1 MRSTALAI
9 ASMVLLAACD
19 DPAGDPSTEP
29 VVNPEPRAVAGTF
42 HVVSRFEVPATAA
55 IPGPLGD
62 ALRLVHGLSTNP
74 AGSLL
79 DVAEGAGVPALDTL
93 RLVLP
98 ASLESE
104 LEGWMNAYLEVATID
119 GVPVHDEVVALDA
132 LIRSVL
138 LAWELRSELALPAPS
153 AGTHA
158 PTALA
163 FHVLAEP
170 VVIPVDATAPVTAGT
185 GVYGTVAWPDGAG
198 GPARVALS
206 DHAMGIPF
214 GRYALAALHV
224 VYEARYGAEDLRAAL
239 GVLVDCAGM
248 ASSVGARCL
257 GPLCVGHEAELEAI
271 CDAGLEA
278 MAAQVKE
285 RILEL
290 NYDAIHF
297 ESGAA
302 IAEDVSVDA
311 DAGIATA
318 ARMAGGVWAATVDL
332 GQGAEEASAT
342 FTAAR

>member
-1 MRSTALAI
+1 M
-9 ASMVLLAACD
+9 
-19 DPAGDPSTEP
+19 
-29 VVNPEPRAVAGTF
+29 NPEPRALAGTY

-98 ASLESE
+98 GSLEAE
-104 LEGWMNAYLEVATID
+104 LEGWMNAYLLAATVD
-119 GVPVHDEVVALDA
+119 GVPVHDEIASLDL

-138 LAWELRSELALPAPS
+138 LGWELRSELELPAPA

-163 FHVLAEP
+163 FHVLADP
-170 VVIPVDATAPVTAGT
+170 IVIPVDATAPVTAGT
-185 GVYGTVAWPDGAG
+185 GVLATVSWPDGAG
-198 GPARVALS
+198 GPARVAVS
-206 DHAMGIPF
+206 DHAMGVPF

-224 VYEARYGAEDLRAAL
+224 VLEARYGAEDLQAAL
-239 GVLVDCAGM
+239 AGLVDCAGM

-257 GPLCVGHEAELEAI
+257 GPLCVGHEAEIEAVCVAALGGI
-271 CDAGLEA
+271 AG
-278 MAAQVKE
+278 QVE
-285 RILEL
+285 SRILEL
-290 NYDAIHF
+290 DYDAIRF
-297 ESGAA
+297 GSGAA
-302 IAEDVSVDA
+302 AAEDVSVDA
-311 DAGIATA
+311 GAVTATA
-318 ARMAGGVWAATVDL
+318 SRMTGGVWAATVDL

-342 FTAAR
+342 FSAAR